1 MPRTFRPS
9 KSPTRTRDSMENVE
23 RPLAPAE
30 APPSRGAAAVGPT
43 APRVALE
50 SPEEK
55 ALASRRH
62 QEVMARSKS
71 PPRQLR
77 PQAMPK
83 IAAPVSCAEAGYH
96 SRPNRTHSAEGSCLS
111 AGHHPRLWAARHAL
125 EASAHRHAPAAQAPS
140 NRSSL
145 PTLLSTSRCRRQLA
159 RACRAA
165 AARRRRAAAAAAPAR
180 ARRCAA
186 FAPHVPRRVPPRVRP
201 PRHSTRAFAR
211 GWHSA
216 RARAGAHAATDPRK
230 LDGFTR
236 GQRRMESTPKV
247 NHASRSTV

>member
-9 KSPTRTRDSMENVE
+9 KSPTRTRESVENVE

-30 APPSRGAAAVGPT
+30 APPSRDAAMGPT
-43 APRVALE
+43 PRVALE
-50 SPEEK
+50 SPKEK

-145 PTLLSTSRCRRQLA
+145 PTSFHLEVPK
-159 RACRAA
+159 
-165 AARRRRAAAAAAPAR
+165 AARTRLPSRRRP
-180 ARRCAA
+180 
-186 FAPHVPRRVPPRVRP
+186 PPPRGCSCR
-201 PRHSTRAFAR
+201 SSSCASAR
-211 GWHSA
+211 GFRSS
-216 RARAGAHAATDPRK
+216 RASLCASSRTPSPPFYPRSC
-230 LDGFTR
+230 
-236 GQRRMESTPKV
+236 QRV
-247 NHASRSTV
+247 A

>member
-9 KSPTRTRDSMENVE
+9 KSPTRTRDSVENVE

-30 APPSRGAAAVGPT
+30 APPSRDAAAVGPT
-43 APRVALE
+43 PRVALE

-96 SRPNRTHSAEGSCLS
+96 CRPKEHSAEGQLFISGPSPQALGCSSYPRGWGIQARTSRAS
-111 AGHHPRLWAARHAL
+111 AEQPQLIAHTSFHLEVPKAARTRL
-125 EASAHRHAPAAQAPS
+125 PS
-140 NRSSL
+140 RRRPPPPRGCSCRSS
-145 PTLLSTSRCRRQLA
+145 SCASVRGFRSSRASL
-159 RACRAA
+159 
-165 AARRRRAAAAAAPAR
+165 
-180 ARRCAA
+180 CASSRTPSPP
-186 FAPHVPRRVPPRVRP
+186 FYPRSCPRV
-201 PRHSTRAFAR
+201 A
-211 GWHSA
+211 
-216 RARAGAHAATDPRK
+216 
-230 LDGFTR
+230 
-236 GQRRMESTPKV
+236 
-247 NHASRSTV
+247 

>member
-9 KSPTRTRDSMENVE
+9 KSPTRTRDSVENVE
-23 RPLAPAE
+23 CPLAPAE
-30 APPSRGAAAVGPT
+30 APPSRDAAVGPT
-43 APRVALE
+43 PRIALE

-125 EASAHRHAPAAQAPS
+125 EGRWGIQARTSRASAEQPQLIAHTSFHLEVPKAARTRLPS
-140 NRSSL
+140 RRRPPPPRGCSCRSS
-145 PTLLSTSRCRRQLA
+145 SCASVRGFRSSRA
-159 RACRAA
+159 SS
-165 AARRRRAAAAAAPAR
+165 
-180 ARRCAA
+180 CASSRTPSPP
-186 FAPHVPRRVPPRVRP
+186 FYPRSCQRV
-201 PRHSTRAFAR
+201 A
-211 GWHSA
+211 
-216 RARAGAHAATDPRK
+216 
-230 LDGFTR
+230 
-236 GQRRMESTPKV
+236 
-247 NHASRSTV
+247 

>member
-9 KSPTRTRDSMENVE
+9 KSPTRTRESVENVE

-30 APPSRGAAAVGPT
+30 APPSRDAAVGPT
-43 APRVALE
+43 PRVALE
-50 SPEEK
+50 SPKEK

-96 SRPNRTHSAEGSCLS
+96 SRPNRTHILQRQLFISGPSTQALGCSSCPRGTL
-111 AGHHPRLWAARHAL
+111 GHTGTHQPRQRRATAAHC
-125 EASAHRHAPAAQAPS
+125 P
-140 NRSSL
+140 
-145 PTLLSTSRCRRQLA
+145 LLSTSRCRRQLA

-201 PRHSTRAFAR
+201 PRHSTRALAR

-216 RARAGAHAATDPRK
+216 RARAGARAATDPRK

-236 GQRRMESTPKV
+236 RQRRMESTAKV

>member
-1 MPRTFRPS
+1 MFLCFNPPANAARSLQARRGRTPGVLLAPSMPRTFRPS
-9 KSPTRTRDSMENVE
+9 KSPTRTRDSVENVE

-30 APPSRGAAAVGPT
+30 APPSRDAAAMGPK
-43 APRVALE
+43 PRVALE

-111 AGHHPRLWAARHAL
+111 AGHHPRLWAARHTL
-125 EASAHRHAPAAQAPS
+125 EGRWGTQARTSRASAEQPQLIAHT
-140 NRSSL
+140 SSFHL
-145 PTLLSTSRCRRQLA
+145 EVPK
-159 RACRAA
+159 
-165 AARRRRAAAAAAPAR
+165 AARTRLRMPCNPEWSNCLPNFLPSANLYVRVIRETKHTVIEYRRLLGDVVLH
-180 ARRCAA
+180 CS
-186 FAPHVPRRVPPRVRP
+186 RVRVLYEI
-201 PRHSTRAFAR
+201 FL
-211 GWHSA
+211 G
-216 RARAGAHAATDPRK
+216 
-230 LDGFTR
+230 L
-236 GQRRMESTPKV
+236 
-247 NHASRSTV
+247 